1 MAAEGALLVST
12 NLGSCGIDPT
22 FTAQVEQ
29 RNVKEVSA
37 VEASVH
43 SNNFTIVTEYGNN
56 SVLILDW
63 ALNFAILVT
72 VLMIIN
78 L

>member
-1 MAAEGALLVST
+1 MAAEGALLVSS

-37 VEASVH
+37 VKVSVH
-43 SNNFTIVTEYGNN
+43 SNILRIVAEYANT
-56 SVLILDW
+56 D
-63 ALNFAILVT
+63 
-72 VLMIIN
+72 
-78 L
+78 